1 MIKVKIIDEEKENL
15 GKNWGEAEILGN
27 SVQKIFEEQLTSVIK
42 GIFNEMQ
49 VHLWILKGKAEV
61 NICTRDLEIFLSV
74 ELKDLLAE
82 LGDIHVDGRVRHLAA
97 IDAAI
102 EQLQEIKK
110 DAATKPGPEE

>member
-27 SVQKIFEEQLTSVIK
+27 EVQKIFEEQLTSVIK

-49 VHLWILKGKAEV
+49 VHLWISKGKAEV
-61 NICTRDLEIFLSV
+61 KFFSKDLEVFLSV
-74 ELKDLLAE
+74 ELKDILEE
-82 LGDIHVDGRVRHLAA
+82 LGDIYVDGRVRHLAA

-102 EQLQEIKK
+102 EQLQEIRK
-110 DAATKPGPEE
+110 DAATKPGPE